1 MAAKIRLKRI
11 GRKKQA
17 AYRIVVVDES
27 KARDTRVVDDLGS
40 FNPRTDELL
49 LDEARALEWLK
60 KGAQPTDTA
69 RTLLSKKGVMA
80 RFAQD
85 RFGPQAASAP
95 AATATATAA
104 APTATAAAPDDAEA
118 EAAPKP
124 ESPEP
129 TGIEAAEAEKPEGS
143 ADKGEAASASA

>member
-49 LDEARALEWLK
+49 LDEARALEWLQ

-69 RTLLSKKGVMA
+69 RTLLSKRGVMA
-80 RFAQD
+80 RFAQEKQ
-85 RFGPQAASAP
+85 GPKAASP
-95 AATATATAA
+95 ASAS
-104 APTATAAAPDDAEA
+104 E
-118 EAAPKP
+118 
-124 ESPEP
+124 PEP
-129 TGIEAAEAEKPEGS
+129 SEPSES
-143 ADKGEAASASA
+143 AASASASASA

>member
-60 KGAQPTDTA
+60 QGAQPTDTA

-85 RFGPQAASAP
+85 RFGPQAASVP
-95 AATATATAA
+95 AAAATTATATTEKAE
-104 APTATAAAPDDAEA
+104 TDVEA
-118 EAAPKP
+118 E
-124 ESPEP
+124 PEP
-129 TGIEAAEAEKPEGS
+129 EPEASESAGAAEPEEP
-143 ADKGEAASASA
+143 DKGEEASPASA

>member
-49 LDEARALEWLK
+49 LDEVRALEWLK

-69 RTLLSKKGVMA
+69 RTLLSKRGVMA
-80 RFAQD
+80 RFAQE
-85 RFGPQAASAP
+85 RQGLKAASP
-95 AATATATAA
+95 ASESSEQ
-104 APTATAAAPDDAEA
+104 AE
-118 EAAPKP
+118 
-124 ESPEP
+124 S
-129 TGIEAAEAEKPEGS
+129 S
-143 ADKGEAASASA
+143 ASASASV

>member
-95 AATATATAA
+95 AATATAA
-104 APTATAAAPDDAEA
+104 APTTTAAAPDDAEA
-118 EAAPKP
+118 EAASKP

-129 TGIEAAEAEKPEGS
+129 TGTEAAEAEKQEES

>member
-85 RFGPQAASAP
+85 RFGPQAASVP
-95 AATATATAA
+95 ASTATAA
-104 APTATAAAPDDAEA
+104 AAESVGTAEA
-118 EAAPKP
+118 E
-124 ESPEP
+124 
-129 TGIEAAEAEKPEGS
+129 GQ
-143 ADKGEAASASA
+143 DKGEEAAPASA